1 MPYTPPKVSAN
12 VSAGIGQIEDVRR
25 IRKMFVPVSGSRHVP
40 GLAIDSVRGG
50 VVIDVWG
57 QAPEGFFG
65 AGKGARHLAVN
76 SGLPAAE
83 ALLTSSE
90 FSNMV

>member
-1 MPYTPPKVSAN
+1 MPYTPPKVSVN
-12 VSAGIGQIEDVRR
+12 VSAGIRQIEEVRR

-50 VVIDVWG
+50 LAIDVWG
-57 QAPEGFFG
+57 QTSEGFFG
-65 AGKGARHLAVN
+65 AG
-76 SGLPAAE
+76 
-83 ALLTSSE
+83 E